1 MNNKYKETAKTYE
14 NPTGSFFGV
23 SGNVNYR
30 MNNIRLD
37 KLLKKVLHNND
48 IDLDIR
54 CKDFHVCGFMMKS
67 DHVLKIKYNGKLVFN
82 YPDWCY
88 GVETEVFKMGKF
100 RTYNTISDDY
110 GLYLGEYIE
119 EYINTPKD
127 RLLSLPSGPYGIYEI
142 LLAADKRI
150 KLDRLKAISL
160 TFKSVEAL
168 QILGIRSI
176 KEAENKNKKVEKSS

>member
-1 MNNKYKETAKTYE
+1 MNSKYKETVKTYE
-14 NPTGSFFGV
+14 NPHESFCGV
-23 SGNVNYR
+23 SGNVSYR
-30 MNNIRLD
+30 MNNRKLD
-37 KLLKKVLHNND
+37 RLLKKVLHNND

-54 CKDFHVCGFMMKS
+54 CRDFHIRGFMMKS
-67 DHVLKIKYNGKLVFN
+67 DHVVKIKYNGKLVFN

-88 GVETEVFKMGKF
+88 GIETEVFKMGKS
-100 RTYNTISDDY
+100 RIYNPISDDY
-110 GLYLGEYIE
+110 GLCLGEYIE

-150 KLDRLKAISL
+150 KLDKLKAISL

-176 KEAENKNKKVEKSS
+176 K